1 MRGLINQ
8 GFLADA
14 LNRVVH
20 NMGSFNKDRGG
31 RGDRGGSGG
40 GFGGGRSFGGGGG
53 RGGFGGRDGGRPPM
67 HDAVCGKCGQDCQV
81 PFRPTGERPVF
92 CSNCFDRSDRPERPS
107 RGGFE
112 ENRSPRPSFD
122 RAPEAPRAHAGEYK
136 AQFEMLNTKLDKIL
150 RAVTAATMSEVAVEA
165 TEEESEAPKKVAR
178 KKKASVK

>member
-1 MRGLINQ
+1 
-8 GFLADA
+8 
-14 LNRVVH
+14 
-20 NMGSFNKDRGG
+20 MGNFNKDRGS
-31 RGDRGGSGG
+31 RGGSGG

-53 RGGFGGRDGGRPPM
+53 GSRGGFGGRDGGRPPM

-92 CSNCFDRSDRPERPS
+92 CSNCFDRSDRPA

-112 ENRSPRPSFD
+112 ENRSSRPSFD

-150 RAVTAATMSEVAVEA
+150 RAVTAATMSEMTVEA
-165 TEEESEAPKKVAR
+165 PEVELEAPKKVAR
-178 KKKASVK
+178 KKKASAK